1 MGKLTNENLLE
12 LEKRYRM
19 TILTVFAQI
28 LVTIILT
35 VAAWVVVNKT
45 EISPSEQT
53 MTTLWVAILFIA
65 GGSFV
70 LRRLFNGWDRLRN
83 AALLNGVSGV
93 LGLLQKNAVIL
104 GVFAEIISIIGFV
117 ITVFSGNSSD
127 MFRSAAIA
135 LVVFFINFP
144 RKKVWKT
151 IVSNL
156 QEV

>member
-104 GVFAEIISIIGFV
+104 GAFAEIISIIGFV

-127 MFRSAAIA
+127 MFRSVAIA